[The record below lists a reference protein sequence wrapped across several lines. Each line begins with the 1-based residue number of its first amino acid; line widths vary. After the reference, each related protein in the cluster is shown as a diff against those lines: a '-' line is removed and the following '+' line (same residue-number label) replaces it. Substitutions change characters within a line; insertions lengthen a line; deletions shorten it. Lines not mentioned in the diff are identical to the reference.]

1 MGLNVGA
8 AVAVGLWVLVTV
20 GVAADPVVQVPRPCL
35 LSHYRSLDPKVLAAV
50 KALRDRYE
58 EEALTWRPRTCS
70 FRLRRV
76 PPKPASCARLR
87 VVARGLADAQAVLS
101 SLRSLELLP
110 GTRRTLELL
119 AAAGRDVGACLE
131 PVRPGWSRKSLR
143 PPRERHKA
151 RRAEKR
157 LRLKK
162 WRCSSYI
169 FPSTWD
175 LRDLQVWE
183 RPVALKAELAM
194 TLKVLGTVA
203 NSALGAILDQPLHT
217 LHHIHSKLW
226 ACVPVNPTAGP
237 RPWGRLHRRLHRLQ
251 EATKKESRRCLQASV
266 MFNIFRLL
274 TRDLKCVASGDQC
287 A

>member
-1 MGLNVGA
+1 MIATWGL
-8 AVAVGLWVLVTV
+8 VLVTV
-20 GVAADPVVQVPRPCL
+20 VLGLTGASPVPT
-35 LSHYRSLDPKVLAAV
+35 S
-50 KALRDRYE
+50 
-58 EEALTWRPRTCS
+58 
-70 FRLRRV
+70 
-76 PPKPASCARLR
+76 KPAT
-87 VVARGLADAQAVLS
+87 
-101 SLRSLELLP
+101 
-110 GTRRTLELL
+110 TRRGCHI
-119 AAAGRDVGACLE
+119 GRF
-131 PVRPGWSRKSLR
+131 KSLS
-143 PPRERHKA
+143 PRELDAFKKA
-151 RRAEKR
+151 KDALEKR